1 MKTAYLFVHF
11 REISTPEGEQVRFAL
26 SLDGFNW
33 EPVNDGRPLMWAYYG
48 DKGVRDFT
56 VTHSVLDGKYYILA
70 TDLSLAYSMRKYD
83 RRDFWN
89 KVSCEGSKCLAVW
102 ESEDLVQWSEQ
113 RLVKIG
119 NEDFGC
125 LWAPD
130 VIFDKD
136 KEDYIVHYSA
146 SHASNG
152 YGAKAIYFSRTKDFV
167 NFTEPE
173 LLHRDP
179 EGEVIDSA
187 IYEEDGKYYMF
198 VKNHCSPNRVVL
210 TVSDNVTGPYVRV
223 PAFDEAMER
232 EGVERGLYEAPTAV
246 KLDDGRWC
254 LFIDFYGASGEGQG
268 YVPFVSDSLASGDFR
283 RADESF
289 RFPYGFK
296 HGTILKI
303 TKDDYDR
310 IKAHDWGKI
319 IGW

>member
-1 MKTAYLFVHF
+1 MSSAYLFVHF
-11 REISTPEGEQVRFAL
+11 REMSTPEGEQVRFSL

-33 EPVNDGRPLMWAYYG
+33 EAVNDGRPLMWAYYG

-56 VTHSVLDGKYYILA
+56 ITHSVLDGKYYILA
-70 TDLSLAYSMRKYD
+70 TDLSLAYNMRRY
-83 RRDFWN
+83 RRQFWD
-89 KVSCEGSKCLAVW
+89 KVSREGSKCLAVW
-102 ESEDLVQWSEQ
+102 ESDDLVHWSEQ
-113 RLVKIG
+113 KLVKIG
-119 NEDFGC
+119 DEDFGC

-130 VIFDKD
+130 IIFDE
-136 KEDYIVHYSA
+136 KEGDYIVHYSA
-146 SHASNG
+146 SHKSNDFG
-152 YGAKAIYFSRTKDFV
+152 PKAIWYSRTKDFK
-167 NFTEPE
+167 TYSSPE
-173 LLHRDP
+173 ILYKNP
-179 EGEVIDSA
+179 EGEIIDSA

-210 TVSDNVTGPYVRV
+210 MVADSVTGPYERV
-223 PAFDEAMER
+223 TAFDEAMER
-232 EGVERGLYEAPTAV
+232 EGVQRGLYEAPTAV

-254 LFIDFYGASGEGQG
+254 LFIDFYGASGAGQG
-268 YVPFVSDSLASGDFR
+268 YVPFVADSLAAGDFS

-319 IGW
+319 RGW